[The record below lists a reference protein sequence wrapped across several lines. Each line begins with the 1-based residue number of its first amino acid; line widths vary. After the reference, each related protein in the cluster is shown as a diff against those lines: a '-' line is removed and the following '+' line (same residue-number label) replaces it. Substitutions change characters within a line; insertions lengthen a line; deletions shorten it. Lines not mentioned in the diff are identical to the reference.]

1 MKLTVA
7 MCTYNPSK
15 DAITRALN
23 AIVEQVGEVPEVEVL
38 LVDNNSRPPLS
49 GRQYLSSYPIRL
61 IAEPT
66 PGLTAAREA
75 VINSARGD
83 VIVFVDDDNILDEH
97 YLTTVMDAFTG
108 DPELGLLGGCVVPE
122 YETQPPKWFAEFESW
137 LAVRRYGPE
146 LRVETNELP
155 ASGSSRT
162 KYFPVGA
169 GFAMRREL
177 ALAYQA
183 DCAETTRIEGR
194 RASVLSS
201 GEDLDLGLFAL
212 SRGQKLVVT
221 GSLRLTHVIPSTR
234 VGKRYLKR
242 LAAGNVKSSL
252 ALEKK
257 WAARLGCAVYPMF
270 SMPLASL
277 LGRTMITAMLG
288 LYSPRYQIKYCVY
301 AALVRSRLV
310 GE

>member
-1 MKLTVA
+1 MDLTVA

-15 DAITRALN
+15 ETISRALDS
-23 AIVEQVGEVPEVEVL
+23 IVDQIGEIPEVEVL
-38 LVDNNSRPPLS
+38 LVDNNSRPPLAD
-49 GRQYLSSYPIRL
+49 RRYLASYPIRL
-61 IAEPT
+61 IAEAT

-75 VINSARGD
+75 VVNNARGD
-83 VIVFVDDDNILDEH
+83 VIVFVDDDNILDDC
-97 YLTTVMDAFTG
+97 YLTTVMDAFAG

-137 LAVRRYGPE
+137 LAVRRYDPE

-155 ASGSSRT
+155 AVGSSRT

-183 DCAETTRIEGR
+183 DCAKTTRIEGR

-212 SRGQKLVVT
+212 SCGQKLVVT
-221 GSLRLTHVIPSTR
+221 GSLRLTHVVPSAR
-234 VGKRYLKR
+234 VGKKYLKR
-242 LAAGNVKSSL
+242 LAVGNVKSSL

-257 WAARLGCAVYPMF
+257 WSARLGCAIYPMF
-270 SMPLASL
+270 SIPLASL
-277 LGRTMITAMLG
+277 LGRTAITAALG
-288 LYSPRYQIKYCVY
+288 LYSPRYQIKYRVY
-301 AALVRSRLV
+301 ATLVRARLAD
-310 GE
+310 E